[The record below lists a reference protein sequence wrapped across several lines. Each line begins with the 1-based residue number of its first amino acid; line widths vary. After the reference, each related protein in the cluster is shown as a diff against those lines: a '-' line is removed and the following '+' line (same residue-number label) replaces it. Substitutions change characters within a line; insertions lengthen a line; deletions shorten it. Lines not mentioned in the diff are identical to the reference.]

1 MGFEALGPRVLQCS
15 PPPAEVI
22 LRYFQRVKIVR
33 QRYGDDLFGNSLLI
47 SRRLVETGS
56 TFITF
61 HWECAVETHG
71 CHWDHH
77 QKAFDM
83 LRFNLPLLDK
93 AYDNLVR
100 DLDQRGL
107 LESTLV
113 VVTGEMG
120 RSPKVN
126 RHAGREHWTKCGF
139 CLLTGGGIQPGS
151 VYGKSDNIGAYPEVD
166 PVSPGDL
173 VATLYPL
180 LGIAPAMSVPDLFGR
195 PAHIA
200 HGGRPLQAILARST
214 TVGARLRNSAA
225 AAHLLRTTV
234 RSERSPVRCLKSG
247 VCYPILRR
255 PGTRHAYAR
264 SKLRQRQPAAH

>member
-1 MGFEALGPRVLQCS
+1 ALSRMNGFKKRAFDLLATGKMRAAFDVSRE
-15 PPPAEVI
+15 PAA
-22 LRYFQRVKIVR
+22 VR

-47 SRRLVETGS
+47 SRRLVEAGS
-56 TFITF
+56 TCITF

-126 RHAGREHWTKCGF
+126 RHAGRDHWTRCGF

-151 VYGKSDNIGAYPEVD
+151 VYGRSDNIGAYPEVD

-173 VATLYPL
+173 VAMIYQL
-180 LGIAPAMSVPDLFGR
+180 LG
-195 PAHIA
+195 
-200 HGGRPLQAILARST
+200 
-214 TVGARLRNSAA
+214 
-225 AAHLLRTTV
+225 
-234 RSERSPVRCLKSG
+234 
-247 VCYPILRR
+247 
-255 PGTRHAYAR
+255 
-264 SKLRQRQPAAH
+264 